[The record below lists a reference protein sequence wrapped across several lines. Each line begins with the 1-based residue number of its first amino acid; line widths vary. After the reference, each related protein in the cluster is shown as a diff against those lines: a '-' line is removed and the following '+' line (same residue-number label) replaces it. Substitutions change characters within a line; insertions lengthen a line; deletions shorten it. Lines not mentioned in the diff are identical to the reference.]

1 MEIYENP
8 LYVSRVGGYGNN
20 IFVDNNE
27 RYEVF
32 CNDVSKSSTK
42 DQEKIN
48 RILDKVGPKRLR
60 SEQCF
65 YPESK
70 KRFLTTYRG

>member
-8 LYVSRVGGYGNN
+8 LYVSRVGGHGDN
-20 IFVDNNE
+20 IFVDNYGRE
-27 RYEVF
+27 DTF
-32 CNDVSKSSTK
+32 CKNVSKSSTK

-48 RILDKVGPKRLR
+48 RILDKVRPKRLR
-60 SEQCF
+60 SEDHF

-70 KRFLTTYRG
+70 KRFWTTYRG

>member
-8 LYVSRVGGYGNN
+8 LYVSRVGGHGDN
-20 IFVDNNE
+20 IFVDNYE
-27 RYEVF
+27 REEVF
-32 CNDVSKSSTK
+32 CNNVSKSSTK

-48 RILDKVGPKRLR
+48 RILDKVRPKRLR
-60 SEQCF
+60 SEDHF

-70 KRFLTTYRG
+70 KRFWTTYRG